1 MPTEE
6 WVRWMM
12 DKAGLDGLIDPKDF
26 VCFQW
31 FADVLGRAV
40 RRGDEE
46 SCSDLQEAE
55 RRRLVDSLLL

>member
-1 MPTEE
+1 
-6 WVRWMM
+6 MM